1 MGVDEV
7 GADSFVGMLVPSTEG
22 STVGNTLGD
31 DDDVDDGDEV
41 VSNTDTERSEVIG
54 NPDLVARLS
63 MSDTKASV
71 TITVASS
78 GRTSRSSCPLATTC
92 LPTIVISSRSSAHEP
107 LHLALSTSKVT
118 PGKLATYASTI
129 VEVITSVATDV
140 HSHKPLKSS
149 STKIGSAT
157 IALVGDVV
165 RNDVGDDVVGILV
178 RGFTGALVEGV
189 GALVGSLVGVV
200 GSLVRRP
207 LYIPR

>member
-78 GRTSRSSCPLATTC
+78 GRTSRSSCPWQL
-92 LPTIVISSRSSAHEP
+92 
-107 LHLALSTSKVT
+107 
-118 PGKLATYASTI
+118 
-129 VEVITSVATDV
+129 
-140 HSHKPLKSS
+140 
-149 STKIGSAT
+149 
-157 IALVGDVV
+157 LVYLQLLFQAD
-165 RNDVGDDVVGILV
+165 
-178 RGFTGALVEGV
+178 
-189 GALVGSLVGVV
+189 
-200 GSLVRRP
+200 RP
-207 LYIPR
+207 HMNRCI